1 MSVDAP
7 KTLYQKIWDRHVV
20 VHEPGCPAVLYID
33 RHLIHEVTSPQA
45 FSGLK
50 GRGLPLRRADKT
62 FGTIDHSIPTTD
74 RRLPIEDP
82 QAKAQIEVLIANCRD
97 TGVTL
102 YDLASGKQGII
113 HVMGPEQGLTL
124 PGMTIVCGDSHTA
137 THGAFGALA
146 FGIGTSE
153 IEHVFATQCLLQLP
167 SKTMQIQVSGSL
179 KPFVTPKDVIL
190 AIIAKIGM
198 DGGTGYVLEY
208 TGSVF
213 DAMSMEGRM
222 TVCNMSIEAGARAG
236 MVAPDATTLNYL
248 WGKPHASQ
256 GDAFDQVAQDWLS
269 LRSDAGALYD
279 TTVTLDGNAIEPM
292 VTYGTHPG
300 MAAGISQAVP
310 VPSVLAD
317 PDEQRQM
324 LDALEYMQL
333 EAGQPLVGTK
343 MDVVFIGSCT
353 NSRIE
358 DLRAAAQVVS
368 SQAAKGKRVASGMR
382 ALVVPGS
389 QPVKQQAEAEGLA
402 KIFEDAGFEW
412 REPGCSMCIA
422 MNGDMLDPGQA
433 CASTSNRNFKGR
445 QGKGGR
451 TFLVSPPMAAAAAL
465 AGQLVDVREWA

>member
-1 MSVDAP
+1 MSPLSTA

-20 VHEPGCPAVLYID
+20 AHDPGSPAILYID

-50 GRGLPLRRADKT
+50 DRDLPLRRPDKT

-74 RRLPIEDP
+74 RSLPIADP
-82 QAKAQIEVLIANCRD
+82 QAKAQIETLIQNCHE

-102 YDLASGKQGII
+102 YDLDSGKQGII

-153 IEHVFATQCLLQLP
+153 IEHVFATQCLLQQP
-167 SKTMQIQVSGSL
+167 SKTMSITMNGSL
-179 KPFVTPKDVIL
+179 KPYVTPKDVIL
-190 AIIAKIGM
+190 AIIAQIGV

-208 TGSVF
+208 QGSVF

-236 MVAPDATTLNYL
+236 MVAPDATTIEYL
-248 WGKPHASQ
+248 RDKLHAPK
-256 GDAFDQVAQDWLS
+256 GEAFDTAAEDWLS
-269 LRSDAGALYD
+269 LRSDTGAIYD
-279 TTVTLDGNAIEPM
+279 ASVVLDGNAIEPM
-292 VTYGTHPG
+292 VTFGTHPG
-300 MAAGISQAVP
+300 MATGISQD
-310 VPSVLAD
+310 VPSPDDLTNV
-317 PDEQRQM
+317 DEQSQM
-324 LDALEYMQL
+324 SDALQYMQL
-333 EAGQPLVGTK
+333 DAGRPLQGTK

-358 DLRAAAQVVS
+358 DLRSAAQVVS
-368 SQAAKGKRVASGMR
+368 KQGKRVASGMR

-389 QPVKQQAEAEGLA
+389 QPVKEQAESEGLA
-402 KIFEDAGFEW
+402 KVFEDAGFEW

-422 MNGDMLDPGQA
+422 MNGDMLDSGQA

-465 AGQLVDVREWA
+465 AGELVDVREWS